1 MGNNPYHDQHIAEFT
16 ACMDQAMTAQ
26 NQYIDAMM
34 SALMERMD
42 FLEKRVAELEQAK
55 KQPAEVEAVLTLNEK
70 SAKNVRQKIIN
81 FLRW

>member
-1 MGNNPYHDQHIAEFT
+1 
-16 ACMDQAMTAQ
+16 MDQAMTAQ

>member
-1 MGNNPYHDQHIAEFT
+1 
-16 ACMDQAMTAQ
+16 MTAQ